1 MVGAPQ
7 PGASV
12 RLGRGEPQTL
22 LGFLGSLV
30 LAGMKAYSSSMSISI
45 RAVTSVTVSM
55 TSFCCSF
62 SLLFSHRALF
72 SSWKSLCSSRSACR
86 ARFSSCRSRFSS
98 RRTCRLWFSS
108 RRAS

>member
-55 TSFCCSF
+55 Y
-62 SLLFSHRALF
+62 
-72 SSWKSLCSSRSACR
+72 
-86 ARFSSCRSRFSS
+86 
-98 RRTCRLWFSS
+98 
-108 RRAS
+108 